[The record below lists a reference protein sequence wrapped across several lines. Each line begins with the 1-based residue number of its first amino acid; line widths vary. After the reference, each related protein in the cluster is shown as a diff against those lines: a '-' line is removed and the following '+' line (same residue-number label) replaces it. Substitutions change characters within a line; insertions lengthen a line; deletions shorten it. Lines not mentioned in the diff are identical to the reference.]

1 MPLLFLLPKIE
12 TEKLPPTKEE
22 GFTVRGLTQHEK
34 GFVYLVLITF
44 FFFKNT
50 ALRSLQLL
58 LNLILTTILRGNYDF
73 HFTKEETDA
82 QGPVLVPSGAKFN
95 PRVF

>member
-44 FFFKNT
+44 FFKNA

-58 LNLILTTILRGNYDF
+58 LNLILTTTLRGNYDF

-82 QGPVLVPSGAKFN
+82 QRPVLVPSGAEFN